1 MPIRFIKIE
10 FLLLFVFPLGG
21 ESEESYLYSIILRLK
36 MGSKLLILLEI
47 VSPYSTL
54 LYFFFTES
62 IFEIV
67 WGQIKAFLK
76 RIEF

>member
-47 VSPYSTL
+47 VSPYSIFFL
-54 LYFFFTES
+54 LNL
-62 IFEIV
+62 
-67 WGQIKAFLK
+67 FLK
-76 RIEF
+76 SFGVKSRLFLRE

>member
-1 MPIRFIKIE
+1 MPIHFIKIE

-47 VSPYSTL
+47 VSPYSI
-54 LYFFFTES
+54 FFFTES